1 MLCDGV
7 QKPQKLKMSVITLR
21 AVEPLC
27 PPHSQ
32 VWSMA
37 IPGSIWCVQRATTA
51 IRTRVLQVNQPDAA
65 SLMIFTIVCSTSCA
79 TPSSCGELNIASRV
93 VGFKVARMVWPPSW

>member
-37 IPGSIWCVQRATTA
+37 IPGSIWCVSAGNNCNPNTRAA
-51 IRTRVLQVNQPDAA
+51 
-65 SLMIFTIVCSTSCA
+65 
-79 TPSSCGELNIASRV
+79 GESA
-93 VGFKVARMVWPPSW
+93 